1 MIQRA
6 NAILL
11 LLLSLAFLT
20 GSPTAVLAQDNGGET
35 QAKAEGSGDNG
46 KAKKS
51 EEDGPNVAEGKQL
64 YKKHCT
70 QCHKINQKLVGPAL
84 AGINERK
91 SESWLIPWIKNS
103 QKMIENGDEYAVK
116 IYNEYNQTIMPP
128 MPLNDS
134 EVKSVLAYI
143 EQETQK
149 AQEAKASAGGG
160 GKAQPTNIYADGS
173 ILNDGLFKSLLF
185 IGSLLFVVLLFVS
198 LNILGKALN
207 LNKRLP
213 SLNWNKIN
221 AYAFG
226 LFFIAGMIGII
237 YEFDIHTQYLLP
249 EAASLHGESVDQLF
263 MITLIITGIMFLVTQ
278 ALLFLFSYRYS
289 NNGSS
294 KKALYYPMNDK
305 LEIFWTTIPAIS
317 LSILIIMGFVSWQ
330 NINSAP
336 KEEAQVIEVYGYQ
349 FNWKFR
355 YPGEDGELGETDF
368 TRTKPGENPLALN
381 PNDEAAKDDI
391 ITSELHLPK
400 DKQVYL
406 KIRSRDVIHSVYLP
420 HFRVQ
425 MYAQPGMNN
434 TFKFTP
440 TISSEEMQ
448 EKVGNDKFKYEL
460 ACNQV
465 CGAAHYNM
473 KADVYVEEE
482 EKMEEWLSEK
492 ATFQEKMKQ
501 FANK

>member
-1 MIQRA
+1 
-6 NAILL
+6 
-11 LLLSLAFLT
+11 
-20 GSPTAVLAQDNGGET
+20 
-35 QAKAEGSGDNG
+35 
-46 KAKKS
+46 
-51 EEDGPNVAEGKQL
+51 
-64 YKKHCT
+64 
-70 QCHKINQKLVGPAL
+70 
-84 AGINERK
+84 
-91 SESWLIPWIKNS
+91 
-103 QKMIENGDEYAVK
+103 
-116 IYNEYNQTIMPP
+116 MPP
-128 MPLNDS
+128 MPLNDG
-134 EVKSVLAYI
+134 EVKTILSYI
-143 EQETQK
+143 QQQTQK
-149 AQEAKASAGGG
+149 AKEVKASAGGG
-160 GKAQPTNIYADGS
+160 GKGKPVNIYADGS

-185 IGSLLFVVLLFVS
+185 IGILLLVVLLFVS
-198 LNILGKALN
+198 FNILGQALN

-213 SLNWNKIN
+213 TFNWNKIN
-221 AYAFG
+221 AYLFG
-226 LFFIAGMIGII
+226 LFFIGGIVGII

-249 EAASLHGESVDQLF
+249 EAASKHGQDVDQLF
-263 MITLIITGIMFLVTQ
+263 MITLIITGVMFLVTQ
-278 ALLFLFSYRYS
+278 ALLFLFSYRYR

-294 KKALYYPMNDK
+294 KKALYYPQNDK
-305 LEIFWTTIPAIS
+305 LEMFWTTIPAIT
-317 LSILIIMGFVSWQ
+317 LAILIIMGFVSWQ
-330 NINSAP
+330 NINTPP
-336 KEEAQVIEVYGYQ
+336 KKEAQIIEVYGYQ

-355 YPGEDGELGETDF
+355 YPGEDGKLGEHDF
-368 TRTKPGENPLALN
+368 TRTEPGENPLGLN

-448 EKVGNDKFKYEL
+448 DKVDDDKFKYEL

-473 KADVYVEEE
+473 KADVFVENETAMNDWLEE
-482 EKMEEWLSEK
+482 QT
-492 ATFQEKMKQ
+492 TFQEKMKQ

>member
-1 MIQRA
+1 MIQRV

-11 LLLSLAFLT
+11 ILITVFFASSPLSGFSQQDGESQAQAET
-20 GSPTAVLAQDNGGET
+20 KAKETNQDNGVSAAKGE
-35 QAKAEGSGDNG
+35 K
-46 KAKKS
+46 
-51 EEDGPNVAEGKQL
+51 L

-84 AGINERK
+84 AGINNRK
-91 SESWLIPWIKNS
+91 SEAWLIPWIKNS

-128 MPLNDS
+128 MPVNDK
-134 EVKSVLAYI
+134 EVKSILSYI
-143 EQETQK
+143 QQATQEAK
-149 AQEAKASAGGG
+149 EAKASAAGG

-185 IGSLLFVVLLFVS
+185 IASLLLCVLLFVS
-198 LNILGKALN
+198 FNILGKALN

-213 SLNWNKIN
+213 ALNWNKIN
-221 AYAFG
+221 GYMFA
-226 LFFIAGMIGII
+226 LFFVAGIVGII

-249 EAASLHGESVDQLF
+249 EAASLHGETVDQLF
-263 MITLIITGIMFLVTQ
+263 MVTLIITGVMFLVTQ
-278 ALLFLFSYRYS
+278 SLLFFFSYKYR
-289 NNGSS
+289 NKGTN
-294 KKALYYPMNDK
+294 KKALYYPVNDK
-305 LEIFWTTIPAIS
+305 LEMFWTTIPAIS
-317 LSILIIMGFVSWQ
+317 LSILVIMGFVSWQ
-330 NINSAP
+330 NINEDP
-336 KEEAQVIEVYGYQ
+336 KEDAQIIEVYGYQ

-355 YPGEDGELGETDF
+355 YPGEDGKLGEHDF
-368 TRTKPGENPLALN
+368 TRTAPGENPLGLN
-381 PNDEAAKDDI
+381 PNDPAAKDDI

-400 DKQVYL
+400 DKQVYF

-440 TISSEEMQ
+440 TISTEEMKEKTGSEEFQ
-448 EKVGNDKFKYEL
+448 YEM

-473 KADVYVEEE
+473 KANVFVEK
-482 EKMEEWLSEK
+482 EKEVDDWLDEQT
-492 ATFQEKMKQ
+492 TFQEKMKQ